1 MRYKRHRVEMG
12 EVEGERSTYIYLRM
26 QYCWMALTDIPRLI
40 VIVFNLLNPVAVAA
54 QIVSSP
60 AVTRLQS
67 TYQDSFQEC
76 AKSTSRMTCRTM
88 STIAPAIPIP
98 ITTTEWER
106 QTAVEPAR
114 TDGAAV
120 HYHSSTSTEHKV
132 LCGGNE
138 EEPDSNAENEQSLEE
153 PESVLNVRS
162 RVFSTPYADH
172 QKSHDSKEDGQGEH
186 DAIHSEVAKQVPTNG
201 LLGRVAEVHQRGP
214 LNVHHKA
221 VAQKAL

>member
-1 MRYKRHRVEMG
+1 MG
-12 EVEGERSTYIYLRM
+12 EVEGKRSTYIYLRM

-120 HYHSSTSTEHKV
+120 HYHTLT
-132 LCGGNE
+132 
-138 EEPDSNAENEQSLEE
+138 
-153 PESVLNVRS
+153 
-162 RVFSTPYADH
+162 
-172 QKSHDSKEDGQGEH
+172 
-186 DAIHSEVAKQVPTNG
+186 QVP
-201 LLGRVAEVHQRGP
+201 LLNTRFCVVGMKKNPIVMPKMNNP
-214 LNVHHKA
+214 LKN
-221 VAQKAL
+221 QNPF